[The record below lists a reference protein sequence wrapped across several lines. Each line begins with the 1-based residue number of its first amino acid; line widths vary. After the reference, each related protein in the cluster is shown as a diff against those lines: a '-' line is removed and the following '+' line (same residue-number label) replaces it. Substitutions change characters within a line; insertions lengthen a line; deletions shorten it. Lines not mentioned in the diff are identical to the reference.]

1 MESFWRTARKFLHGC
16 LFKKCDG
23 RALMASVCVM
33 QLCRVPPKGA
43 LRQHAWP
50 KVPLFHACENLSFP
64 WCHWSHNIRCIIH
77 GYVRSSIQL
86 MLREWPENT
95 KPVVPSCDIL
105 QREHCIYAPHVL
117 KKHMFCEYNRVE
129 YGSAA
134 QQRRRQKYFRWKRIQ
149 RKEKSADWEEEQA
162 SSKACELWGP

>member
-16 LFKKCDG
+16 LLKKCDV
-23 RALMASVCVM
+23 RALMAS
-33 QLCRVPPKGA
+33 LRDATLPGALKGA

-77 GYVRSSIQL
+77 DGYVRSIQL

-95 KPVVPSCDIL
+95 NPVVPSCDIL

>member
-1 MESFWRTARKFLHGC
+1 MERC
-16 LFKKCDG
+16 LKNSKKVFFTLFVKKMWWSRIDG
-23 RALMASVCVM
+23 KCLRDATLPGAL
-33 QLCRVPPKGA
+33 KGA

-50 KVPLFHACENLSFP
+50 KVPLFMLARIFLFHGVTDLLTTYG
-64 WCHWSHNIRCIIH
+64 IIH
-77 GYVRSSIQL
+77 GYVRSIQL

-95 KPVVPSCDIL
+95 KSVVPSCDIL